1 MILVSG
7 STVTQKSSYC
17 QNLVLFV
24 VAANA
29 SLFLIL
35 SIFNASLVS

>member
-1 MILVSG
+1 MRTCNFGVGKHSDLKKQLLS
-7 STVTQKSSYC
+7 K
-17 QNLVLFV
+17 FV

-35 SIFNASLVS
+35 SIFNARLVS